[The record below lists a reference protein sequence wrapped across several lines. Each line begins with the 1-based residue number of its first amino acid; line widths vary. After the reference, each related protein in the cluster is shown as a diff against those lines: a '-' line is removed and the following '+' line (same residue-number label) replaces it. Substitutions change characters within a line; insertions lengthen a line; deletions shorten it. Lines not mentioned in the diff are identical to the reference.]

1 LDTVEK
7 KTKSLVLLMSVI
19 LAGTAGLSHSALVSQ
34 SANASGDK
42 QHLQDLRSFWWTIFL
57 SIYFSV

>member
-1 LDTVEK
+1 
-7 KTKSLVLLMSVI
+7 MSVI